1 MKDVYIFAIESSCD
15 ETSASIVKN
24 GKEDIATVINSQ
36 IDVHTLYGGVVPEVA
51 SRLHLENIT
60 LVIDETLKKANMKID
75 DMDAIAVTYSPGLL
89 GSLLVGVESAKMLSL
104 VYNKPFIKVNHMM
117 GHICANNIGQ
127 ELKYPLISL
136 IISGGH
142 TDLIYMEDENSFQ
155 YVGQTLDDAIGECF
169 DKVARILDMPYPGGP
184 NVEKLAKLGKDSYPM
199 PKLLNDDSCN
209 FSFSGIKSHVNNLV
223 HNMKQRGE
231 TFSKE
236 DMACSFQN
244 AVTESLVSKTEKAI
258 LKYNVKYLSVAG
270 GVASSSFI
278 REKLKI
284 MCDKHGVEI
293 FIPEKKYCTDNATM
307 IGAAAY
313 ILFKRN
319 EFSGLDVNASSHEE
333 LNIKSISN

>member
-1 MKDVYIFAIESSCD
+1 MNDVYILAIESSCD

-24 GKEDIATVINSQ
+24 GNEDIATVINSQ

-60 LVIDETLKKANMKID
+60 LVIDECLKRANMKVE

-89 GSLLVGVESAKMLSL
+89 GSLLVGVEAAKMLSL
-104 VYNKPFIKVNHMM
+104 VYNKPLIKVNHMM
-117 GHICANNIGQ
+117 GHICANNINQ

-142 TDLIYMEDENSFQ
+142 TDLIHMENENSFQ
-155 YVGQTLDDAIGECF
+155 YIGQTLDDAIGECF

-184 NVEKLAKLGKDSYPM
+184 NVERLAKDGKDSYPM
-199 PKLLNDDSCN
+199 PKLLNDESCN

-231 TFSKE
+231 NVCKE

-244 AVTESLVSKTEKAI
+244 AVTESLVSKTEKA
-258 LKYNVKYLSVAG
+258 LLNYDAKYLSVAG

-278 REKLKI
+278 REKLKG
-284 MCDKHGVEI
+284 MCDKHGVEM

-313 ILFKRN
+313 ILFKNN

-333 LNIKSISN
+333 LNIKSVNI